1 MADSIQQQLQQLVL
15 LSDSVGT
22 SSGNAGTGEG
32 GGSGGVSTVEE
43 AMEQLGPLIHSVY
56 RTNKQKLFRQQVDL
70 FAQRKD
76 AEIMKLCG
84 SYHQEFVQS
93 VAQLLKVRQNTSE
106 LQEKVVGLNAELQL
120 SGKSLYE
127 KNAELLSLRR
137 ENRNIQKAVDT
148 VKGCVEV
155 VRMVSNFD
163 EQISTKQ
170 YYSAIKTLG
179 SLKETYMPQ
188 VRKYAFGKLLE
199 TSIPKMETK
208 LQSAALSDM
217 KDWLYGLKK
226 TTRDIGRNL
235 TDRMKKKQL
244 MWAERDSSVKERY
257 FVSSAVQFVLDEE
270 FDHDDP
276 ITIDMMPLYQ
286 CLHINEK
293 LGRRAEFRR
302 SFAEDRNDQLSL
314 ILTLSVNFVL
324 ANLAPFES
332 MLHDIIGFFI
342 VEHNIL
348 ASAPDFRSK
357 SDVDALWDTGIAKLS
372 DIIARNLQV
381 IRGDSEVSGVLQ
393 DHLTTFTYV
402 MEENTYDVRKLRE
415 LMMAIFGS

>member
-15 LSDSVGT
+15 LSDSVG
-22 SSGNAGTGEG
+22 SSSA
-32 GGSGGVSTVEE
+32 GSGGISTVEE

-56 RTNKQKLFRQQVDL
+56 RANKQKMFRQQVEL

-84 SYHQEFVQS
+84 NYHQEFVQS

-106 LQEKVVGLNAELQL
+106 LQEKVVGLNAEVQQ
-120 SGKSLYE
+120 SGKALYE
-127 KNAELLSLRR
+127 KKAELVNLRR
-137 ENRNIQKAVDT
+137 EQRNIQKAIDT
-148 VKGCVEV
+148 VKSSTEV
-155 VRMVSNFD
+155 VRMVASFD
-163 EQISTKQ
+163 EQVSEKQ
-170 YYSAIKTLG
+170 YYLAIKTLG
-179 SLKETYMPQ
+179 ALKETYMPQ
-188 VRKYAFGKLLE
+188 VRKYAFGRLLE
-199 TSIPKMETK
+199 TSIPKMENK
-208 LQSAALSDM
+208 LQGAALSDM

-226 TTRDIGRNL
+226 TTRDIGRQL
-235 TDRMKKKQL
+235 TQRMVKKQA
-244 MWAERDSSVKERY
+244 MWAERDSSIKERY

-276 ITIDMMPLYQ
+276 ITVEMMPLYQ

-302 SFAEDRNDQLSL
+302 SFTEDRSDQLSL
-314 ILTLSVNFVL
+314 ILASPVQFVL
-324 ANLAPFES
+324 TSLGPFEY

-357 SDVDALWDTGIAKLS
+357 SDVDALWDTGVAKLS
-372 DIIARNLQV
+372 DIIARNIQA
-381 IRGDSEVSGVLQ
+381 IRQDAEVSSVLK
-393 DHLTTFTYV
+393 DLLTTFTFV
-402 MEENTYDVRKLRE
+402 MEENAYDVRKLRE
-415 LMMAIFGS
+415 LMMAIFEA

>member
-15 LSDSVGT
+15 LSDSVG
-22 SSGNAGTGEG
+22 SSSA
-32 GGSGGVSTVEE
+32 GSGGISTVEE

-56 RTNKQKLFRQQVDL
+56 RANKQKMFRQQVEL

-84 SYHQEFVQS
+84 NYHQEFVQS

-106 LQEKVVGLNAELQL
+106 LQEKVVGLNAEVQQ
-120 SGKSLYE
+120 SGKALYE
-127 KNAELLSLRR
+127 KKAELVNLRR
-137 ENRNIQKAVDT
+137 EQRNIQKAIDT
-148 VKGCVEV
+148 VKSSTEV
-155 VRMVSNFD
+155 VRMVASFD
-163 EQISTKQ
+163 EQVSEKQ
-170 YYSAIKTLG
+170 YYLAIKTLG
-179 SLKETYMPQ
+179 ALKETFMPQ
-188 VRKYAFGKLLE
+188 VRKYGFGRLLE
-199 TSIPKMETK
+199 MSIPKMENK
-208 LQSAALSDM
+208 LQGAALSDM

-226 TTRDIGRNL
+226 TTRDIGRQL
-235 TDRMKKKQL
+235 TQRMVKKQA
-244 MWAERDSSVKERY
+244 MWAERDSSIKERY

-276 ITIDMMPLYQ
+276 ITVEMMPLYQ

-302 SFAEDRNDQLSL
+302 SFTEDRSDQLSL
-314 ILTLSVNFVL
+314 ILASPVQFVL
-324 ANLAPFES
+324 TNLSPFEY

-357 SDVDALWDTGIAKLS
+357 SDVDALWDTGVAKLS
-372 DIIARNLQV
+372 DIIARNIQ
-381 IRGDSEVSGVLQ
+381 
-393 DHLTTFTYV
+393 
-402 MEENTYDVRKLRE
+402 
-415 LMMAIFGS
+415 AIPS

>member
-22 SSGNAGTGEG
+22 AGAGVG
-32 GGSGGVSTVEE
+32 AGSVSTVEE

-56 RTNKQKLFRQQVDL
+56 RANKQKLFRQQVDL

-84 SYHQEFVQS
+84 NYHQEFVQS

-127 KNAELLSLRR
+127 KKAELLSLRR
-137 ENRNIQKAVDT
+137 EHGNIQDAVDA
-148 VKGCVEV
+148 VRGCLDV
-155 VRMVSNFD
+155 VRLVAGFD
-163 EQISTKQ
+163 EQVAGKQ

-179 SLKETYMPQ
+179 VLKDQSLPQ
-188 VRKYAFGKLLE
+188 VRRFAFGRMLE
-199 TSIPKMETK
+199 SSIPHMETK
-208 LQSAALSDM
+208 LQAAALRDM
-217 KDWLYGLKK
+217 KDWLFGLKK
-226 TTRDIGRNL
+226 TTRDIGSHL
-235 TDRMKKKQL
+235 TSRMQRKQG
-244 MWAERDSSVKERY
+244 MWAERDAAVQERY

-270 FDHDDP
+270 YDHDEP
-276 ITIDMMPLYQ
+276 LAVDMMPLYQ

-302 SFAEDRNDQLSL
+302 SFTEDRSDQLSL
-314 ILTLSVNFVL
+314 ILASPVQFAL
-324 ANLAPFES
+324 AQLAPFEA
-332 MLHDIIGFFI
+332 MLYDVIGFFV
-342 VEHNIL
+342 VEHGIL

-357 SDVDALWDTGIAKLS
+357 ADVDTLWDAGIAKLS
-372 DIIARNLQV
+372 DIIARSIQT
-381 IRGDSEVSGVLQ
+381 IRGDPAISQALQ
-393 DHLTTFTYV
+393 GSLTTFTYV
-402 MEENTYDVRKLRE
+402 MEENAYDVRKLRE
-415 LMMAIFGS
+415 LMMAIFGV

>member
-15 LSDSVGT
+15 LSDSVG
-22 SSGNAGTGEG
+22 SSSA
-32 GGSGGVSTVEE
+32 GSGGISTVEE

-56 RTNKQKLFRQQVDL
+56 RANKQKMFRQQVEL

-84 SYHQEFVQS
+84 NYHQEFVQS

-106 LQEKVVGLNAELQL
+106 LQEKVVGLNAEVQQ
-120 SGKSLYE
+120 SGKALYE
-127 KNAELLSLRR
+127 KKAELVNLRR
-137 ENRNIQKAVDT
+137 EQRNIQKAIDT
-148 VKGCVEV
+148 VKSSTEV
-155 VRMVSNFD
+155 VRMVASFD
-163 EQISTKQ
+163 EQVSEKQ
-170 YYSAIKTLG
+170 YYLAIKTLG
-179 SLKETYMPQ
+179 ALKETFMPQ
-188 VRKYAFGKLLE
+188 VRKYGFGRLLE
-199 TSIPKMETK
+199 MSIPKMENK
-208 LQSAALSDM
+208 LQGAALSDM

-226 TTRDIGRNL
+226 TTRDIGRQL
-235 TDRMKKKQL
+235 TQRMVKKQA
-244 MWAERDSSVKERY
+244 MWAERDSSIKERY

-276 ITIDMMPLYQ
+276 ITVEMMPLYQ

-302 SFAEDRNDQLSL
+302 SFTEDRSDQLSL
-314 ILTLSVNFVL
+314 ILASPVQFVL
-324 ANLAPFES
+324 TNLSPFEY

-357 SDVDALWDTGIAKLS
+357 SDVDALWDTGVAKLS
-372 DIIARNLQV
+372 DIIARNIQA
-381 IRGDSEVSGVLQ
+381 IRQDAEVSSK
-393 DHLTTFTYV
+393 TP
-402 MEENTYDVRKLRE
+402 
-415 LMMAIFGS
+415 MMCVSFVSS

>member
-22 SSGNAGTGEG
+22 GGTVA
-32 GGSGGVSTVEE
+32 GSGGVSTVEE

-56 RTNKQKLFRQQVDL
+56 RANKQKLFRQQVDL

-84 SYHQEFVQS
+84 NYHQEFVQS

-106 LQEKVVGLNAELQL
+106 LQEKVVGLNAELQK

-127 KNAELLSLRR
+127 KKAELLGLRR
-137 ENRNIQKAVDT
+137 EHRNIQRAIDAVKD
-148 VKGCVEV
+148 CQEV
-155 VRMVSNFD
+155 VRMVAAFD
-163 EQISTKQ
+163 EQVETKQ

-179 SLKETYMPQ
+179 GLKDVYLPQ
-188 VRKYAFGKLLE
+188 MRKYAFGKVLE
-199 TSIPKMETK
+199 SSIPHMETK
-208 LQSAALSDM
+208 LQGAALRDM

-226 TTRDIGRNL
+226 TTRDIGRHL
-235 TDRMKKKQL
+235 DTRMKNKQD
-244 MWAERDSSVKERY
+244 MWAERDATIKERH

-270 FDHDDP
+270 FDHDEP
-276 ITIDMMPLYQ
+276 ITVDMMPLYQ

-302 SFAEDRNDQLSL
+302 SFTEDRSDQLSL
-314 ILTLSVNFVL
+314 ILASPVQFALGQLASFEAVL
-324 ANLAPFES
+324 F
-332 MLHDIIGFFI
+332 DIIGFFV

-357 SDVDALWDTGIAKLS
+357 SDVDTLWDMCIAKLS
-372 DIIARNLQV
+372 DILARGIQA
-381 IRGDSEVSGVLQ
+381 IRGDPEVSSSLQ
-393 DHLTTFTYV
+393 EILTTFTYV
-402 MEENTYDVRKLRE
+402 MEENAYDVRKLRE
-415 LMMAIFGS
+415 LMMAIFGA

>member
-1 MADSIQQQLQQLVL
+1 
-15 LSDSVGT
+15 
-22 SSGNAGTGEG
+22 
-32 GGSGGVSTVEE
+32 
-43 AMEQLGPLIHSVY
+43 MEQLGPLIHSVY

-127 KNAELLSLRR
+127 KKAELLSLRR
-137 ENRNIQKAVDT
+137 ESRNIQKAVDT

-155 VRMVSNFD
+155 VRMVANFD

-226 TTRDIGRNL
+226 TTRDIGHNL

-244 MWAERDSSVKERY
+244 MWAERDSSIKERY

-314 ILTLSVNFVL
+314 ILTSPVYFALSQ
-324 ANLAPFES
+324 LAPFES

-381 IRGDSEVSGVLQ
+381 IRGDSEVSSVLQ
-393 DHLTTFTYV
+393 EHLTTFTYV
-402 MEENTYDVRKLRE
+402 MEENAYDVRKLRE
-415 LMMAIFGS
+415 LMMAIFGL